1 MVCPIKL
8 AQEAT
13 MATLAVTDEVRNSV
27 RRSPRKQVPPRIAV
41 HAAMKLRH
49 FLLRAADRVLPSE
62 LAVLEHSAGFS
73 VSYLLAAMVELG
85 VPDALATGPRTAQE
99 LADALGCDADSLHR
113 ALRMGAVYNL
123 VRLDRAG
130 RFRST
135 RLTKALTSD
144 APYASDQWC
153 AFMASQAHQTA
164 WGDLATTIRTGEP
177 AFRRQNGMSFFDWF
191 DQHPDE
197 GRAFAAGLS
206 GLTLSEASA
215 IAASYK
221 FPRTGVVC
229 DVAGGVGVVLGE
241 VLSRRPE
248 VRGILLEAPS
258 VLPEAATYLGSL
270 GVADRV
276 DLQQGNFFEA
286 FQARAD
292 LYLMKWILHD
302 WDDGDCVRILRN
314 VAAAMP
320 VGAKLLVIEG
330 VQDRNAA
337 HPRFSPID
345 LQMLVVTEGGRER
358 TVSEI
363 QGLLAAAGLRPT
375 GLSFT
380 PADLALIEAVKG

>member
-1 MVCPIKL
+1 
-8 AQEAT
+8 
-13 MATLAVTDEVRNSV
+13 MATLAVTDEARNSV
-27 RRSPRKQVPPRIAV
+27 RRRPRKQVPPRFAV
-41 HAAMKLRH
+41 HAAMKLRSL
-49 FLLRAADRVLPSE
+49 LLRAADRVLPSE

-85 VPDALATGPRTAQE
+85 IPDALATGPRTAQQ
-99 LADALGCDADSLHR
+99 LAESLNCDADSLHR

-123 VRLDRAG
+123 VRLDRVG

-153 AFMASQAHQTA
+153 SFMASRAHQNA

-177 AFRRQNGMSFFDWF
+177 GFRRQNGMSFFDWF
-191 DQHPDE
+191 DEHPDE
-197 GRAFAAGLS
+197 GRAFAGGLS

-215 IAASYK
+215 IATSYK
-221 FPRTGVVC
+221 FPRRGVVC

-241 VLSRRPE
+241 VLGRGPE
-248 VRGILLEAPS
+248 LRGILLEAPS
-258 VLPEAATYLGSL
+258 VLPEAARYLGSL

-276 DLQQGNFFEA
+276 DLQRGNFFEE
-286 FQARAD
+286 FQAPAD

-302 WDDGDCVRILRN
+302 WDDADCVRILRN

-320 VGAKLLVIEG
+320 AGAKLVVIEG

-345 LQMLVVTEGGRER
+345 LQMLVVTDGGRER

-363 QGLLAAAGLRPT
+363 RGLLAGAGLRPT
-375 GLSFT
+375 GLTFT
-380 PADLALIEAVKG
+380 PADLALVEAVKG